1 LKVRKALFI
10 RFLIAIGLGII
21 VAGLLSEFAFR
32 FLGNTTSRSPK
43 RIELVIPAGTAEKVA
58 QGEVVL
64 PAEQIF
70 VVGDTL
76 VVYNEDKIAHTLG
89 PLFIPSGASASLK
102 LDTPENMVF
111 ACSFEPS
118 QYFGL
123 DVREALTLST
133 RIEGILIAGIPM
145 GFLLSL
151 YSLILL
157 PLKPKKTTLEL

>member
-10 RFLIAIGLGII
+10 RFLICIGLGII
-21 VAGLLSEFAFR
+21 IAGLVSELGFR
-32 FLGNTTSRSPK
+32 FQGNTTSRAPK
-43 RIELVIPAGTAEKVA
+43 RVELVIPAGTAEKVA
-58 QGEVVL
+58 QGEAVL

-76 VVYNEDKIAHTLG
+76 VVYNKDQIAHTLG
-89 PLFIPSGASASLK
+89 PLFIPSGSSASLK

-111 ACSFEPS
+111 SCSFEPT

-123 DVREALTLST
+123 DVREALTFGT
-133 RIEGILIAGIPM
+133 RLEGILIAGIPM
-145 GFLLSL
+145 GFLLAL

-157 PLKPKKTTLEL
+157 P